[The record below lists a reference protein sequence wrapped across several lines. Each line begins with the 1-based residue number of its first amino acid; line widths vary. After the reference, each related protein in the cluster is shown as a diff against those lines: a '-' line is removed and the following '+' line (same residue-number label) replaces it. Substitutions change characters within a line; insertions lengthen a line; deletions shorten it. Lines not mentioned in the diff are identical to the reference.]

1 MAKKINQMAVRYRSL
16 ADGDGIA
23 FKWESSLDKIL
34 TAGNY
39 AVKIE
44 HYGADVGLPIEGCG
58 TEHSIAGT
66 LVVTDSG
73 ALDKKQ
79 GDRVIGQVLTFTLRK
94 SKETSI
100 YTRTYAGGKW
110 GAWYSLARTGMYDE
124 ITNADA
130 LYSTVTSLVSATKKT
145 EESLHSTIIN
155 YNEWKGNNYE
165 LSLPNVLADD
175 EFVKMVKSGTILIFK
190 NTSTIWKRFQYAAA
204 SVAVTDVKNYS
215 NWKELSGTI
224 YGIKQAVDAHK
235 VQISTTGENGGVK
248 DILNIAAATA
258 ENAGVMSAEDKKM
271 LQYGCGSDLA
281 GEFLLEGWITPTG
294 YFTENA
300 DYRATDFVALNRN
313 NALVAIG
320 GFNSSAALITFYDSD
335 KKYIAGYNQVSEKII
350 LPAEFPED
358 AVYFRCSVRI
368 NALDTIK
375 VYNAS
380 IASVTKK
387 LDNLETNFDDTEK
400 DVAELTLR
408 TDSIVSELYPVT
420 VITFPNIG
428 YITKEGLV
436 YGTDGYS
443 RHSDKIPIKNIL
455 EIYSSAVIG
464 ANVHAIIFYDKDGG
478 VISGVEGDATNAV
491 GTLSFTE
498 EQLKADSFRVQFY
511 ANSEAMAEKRSI
523 CYVTRYMQLPTSVR
537 VNNLE
542 NDVAELIKGADG
554 VTDEITRIDA
564 AAVGSLQVDAD
575 AEKVTVKGTSLSGK
589 VVATVDIP
597 AATTENAGVM
607 SAEDKKLLQYGCGS
621 DLAGEFLLEGWITP
635 TGYFTENA
643 DYRATDFVALN
654 RNNALVA
661 IGGFNSSAA
670 LITFYDSDKKYIA
683 GYNQVSEKIILPAEF
698 PEDAVYFR
706 CSVRINALDTIKV
719 YNASIASVTKKLD
732 NLETNF
738 DDTEKDVAELTL
750 RTDSIVS
757 ELYPVTVITFPNIGY
772 ITKEGLVYGTDGY
785 SRHSDKIPIKNILE
799 IYSSAVIGANVHA
812 IIFYD
817 KDGGVISGVEG
828 DATNA
833 VGTLSFTEEQL
844 KADSFRV
851 QFYAN
856 SEAMAEKR
864 SICYVTRYMQLPT
877 SVRVNNLEN
886 DVAELIKGNGLK
898 VLIFGDSITTNADFS
913 INENHQT
920 TAYTFKEK
928 GNGYEDEN
936 GNWVSF
942 SMWPYLMTKYLSCS
956 DVRNYAQNGASYT
969 ERERE
974 SGYERQNLSYQV
986 KLALNDRTNPNGAFT
1001 TDGDFVPDVI
1011 IFALGT
1017 NDGNPNDTYDSAMAK
1032 TVTLADGKTFDVEA
1046 TLANLDVTK
1055 TCEAMRYAFLKVK
1068 QAFPQSLCLCVLPI
1082 QRANTENLGINDV
1095 LEKMAKRYSIK
1106 IVDGYSELGVVR
1118 DLEIWNGFGTNL
1130 KDGLHPNDKG
1140 QKLYTRMMVN
1150 AIKNNWLA
1158 L

>member
-1 MAKKINQMAVRYRSL
+1 
-16 ADGDGIA
+16 
-23 FKWESSLDKIL
+23 
-34 TAGNY
+34 
-39 AVKIE
+39 
-44 HYGADVGLPIEGCG
+44 
-58 TEHSIAGT
+58 
-66 LVVTDSG
+66 
-73 ALDKKQ
+73 
-79 GDRVIGQVLTFTLRK
+79 
-94 SKETSI
+94 
-100 YTRTYAGGKW
+100 
-110 GAWYSLARTGMYDE
+110 
-124 ITNADA
+124 
-130 LYSTVTSLVSATKKT
+130 
-145 EESLHSTIIN
+145 
-155 YNEWKGNNYE
+155 
-165 LSLPNVLADD
+165 
-175 EFVKMVKSGTILIFK
+175 
-190 NTSTIWKRFQYAAA
+190 
-204 SVAVTDVKNYS
+204 
-215 NWKELSGTI
+215 
-224 YGIKQAVDAHK
+224 
-235 VQISTTGENGGVK
+235 
-248 DILNIAAATA
+248 
-258 ENAGVMSAEDKKM
+258 
-271 LQYGCGSDLA
+271 
-281 GEFLLEGWITPTG
+281 
-294 YFTENA
+294 
-300 DYRATDFVALNRN
+300 
-313 NALVAIG
+313 
-320 GFNSSAALITFYDSD
+320 
-335 KKYIAGYNQVSEKII
+335 
-350 LPAEFPED
+350 
-358 AVYFRCSVRI
+358 
-368 NALDTIK
+368 
-375 VYNAS
+375 
-380 IASVTKK
+380 
-387 LDNLETNFDDTEK
+387 
-400 DVAELTLR
+400 
-408 TDSIVSELYPVT
+408 
-420 VITFPNIG
+420 
-428 YITKEGLV
+428 
-436 YGTDGYS
+436 
-443 RHSDKIPIKNIL
+443 
-455 EIYSSAVIG
+455 
-464 ANVHAIIFYDKDGG
+464 
-478 VISGVEGDATNAV
+478 
-491 GTLSFTE
+491 
-498 EQLKADSFRVQFY
+498 
-511 ANSEAMAEKRSI
+511 
-523 CYVTRYMQLPTSVR
+523 
-537 VNNLE
+537 
-542 NDVAELIKGADG
+542 
-554 VTDEITRIDA
+554 
-564 AAVGSLQVDAD
+564 
-575 AEKVTVKGTSLSGK
+575 
-589 VVATVDIP
+589 
-597 AATTENAGVM
+597 
-607 SAEDKKLLQYGCGS
+607 
-621 DLAGEFLLEGWITP
+621 
-635 TGYFTENA
+635 
-643 DYRATDFVALN
+643 
-654 RNNALVA
+654 
-661 IGGFNSSAA
+661 
-670 LITFYDSDKKYIA
+670 
-683 GYNQVSEKIILPAEF
+683 
-698 PEDAVYFR
+698 
-706 CSVRINALDTIKV
+706 
-719 YNASIASVTKKLD
+719 
-732 NLETNF
+732 
-738 DDTEKDVAELTL
+738 
-750 RTDSIVS
+750 
-757 ELYPVTVITFPNIGY
+757 
-772 ITKEGLVYGTDGY
+772 
-785 SRHSDKIPIKNILE
+785 
-799 IYSSAVIGANVHA
+799 YSSAVIGANVHA